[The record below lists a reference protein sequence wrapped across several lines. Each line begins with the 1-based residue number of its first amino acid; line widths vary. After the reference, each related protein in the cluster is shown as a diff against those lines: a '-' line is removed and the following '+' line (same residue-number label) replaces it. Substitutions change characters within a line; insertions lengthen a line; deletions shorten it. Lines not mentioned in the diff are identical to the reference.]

1 MEGGNIM
8 EKSSLKKLLFVS
20 VCSLLLIFT
29 AQAAQ
34 SAFMA
39 HDFNPQVKAGHYK
52 QKVDNLLI
60 VLDASGSMTES
71 YKGQAKIALAKQ
83 TVSNM
88 NQTIPDLHMV
98 AGLRAFG
105 KIRSAF
111 SIENELVYGPALY
124 STAGVN
130 SGLNEVKR
138 AGGHTPL
145 AQAINYSTE
154 DLKTSLGKIA
164 VIIFSDAKEV
174 GGTPVAAAK
183 NMKNQLGDR
192 VCIYTVLIGN
202 DLEGKKIMDQIAQVG
217 QCGFA
222 VSSDA
227 LDSAESMADFVE
239 KVFLVKCLDSDGDGV
254 YDPADQCPNT
264 PKGVPVDSRGCPFDS
279 DGDGVYDYLD
289 QCPNTPKGVKVDAK
303 GCPLDTDGDGV
314 YDYLDKCPGTPR
326 GALVDTRGC
335 WVLGGV
341 LFDTAK
347 WNIKRQYY
355 PVLEEVVPVLKANPS
370 LKLRIEGHTDS
381 RGSAKYNQ
389 KLSENRAKA
398 VKEYLVKRGIKA
410 GRLTTK
416 GYGFTMPIAPN
427 DTPEGMAKN
436 RRVELTP
443 IR

>member
-1 MEGGNIM
+1 ME
-8 EKSSLKKLLFVS
+8 ESSLKKLLFVS
-20 VCSLLLIFT
+20 VCSMLLIFAAQGPS

-34 SAFMA
+34 SAFKA
-39 HDFNPQVKAGHYK
+39 YDFNPQLKAGHYK
-52 QKVDNLLI
+52 QKVDNFLI
-60 VLDASGSMTES
+60 ILDASGSMSES
-71 YKGQAKIALAKQ
+71 YNGQPKVSLAKE

-98 AGLRAFG
+98 SGLRAFG
-105 KIRSAF
+105 KIQSAF
-111 SIENELVYGPALY
+111 VIENVLVYGPALY

-130 SGLNEVKR
+130 EGLNAVRR
-138 AGGHTPL
+138 AGGYTPL
-145 AQAINYSTE
+145 AAAINYSTE
-154 DLKTSLGKIA
+154 DLKTSQGKIA

-174 GGTPVAAAK
+174 GDEPVLAAK
-183 NMKNQLGDR
+183 DMKNQLGDR

-202 DLEGKKIMDQIAQVG
+202 DLKGKKIMDQIAQAG
-217 QCGFA
+217 ICGCA
-222 VSSDA
+222 VSA
-227 LDSAESMADFVE
+227 DSIDSSQSMADFVE
-239 KVFLVKCLDSDGDGV
+239 RVFLVKCLDSDGDGV

-335 WVLGGV
+335 WVLEDV

-347 WNIKRQYY
+347 WNIKNQYY
-355 PVLEEVVPVLKANPS
+355 PMLEEVVSVLKANPS
-370 LKLRIEGHTDS
+370 LKMQIAGHTDS
-381 RGSAKYNQ
+381 RASVEYNQ
-389 KLSENRAKA
+389 QLSKNRAEV
-398 VKEYLVKRGIKA
+398 VKDYFVKRGVKA
-410 GRLTTK
+410 ERLITK
-416 GYGFTMPIAPN
+416 GYGYSMPKAPN
-427 DTPEGMAKN
+427 ETPEGMTKN
-436 RRVELTP
+436 RRAELTP

>member
-1 MEGGNIM
+1 MG
-8 EKSSLKKLLFVS
+8 KSYLKKLLFVS
-20 VCSLLLIFT
+20 VCSMLVFYAAQGPS

-34 SAFMA
+34 NAFKA
-39 HDFNPQVKAGHYK
+39 YDFNPQLKAGQYR
-52 QKVDNLLI
+52 QKVDNFLI
-60 VLDASGSMTES
+60 ILDASGSMAEC
-71 YKGQAKIALAKQ
+71 YKGQPKVTLAKE
-83 TVSNM
+83 TVNNM
-88 NQTIPDLHMV
+88 NQTIPDLYMV
-98 AGLRAFG
+98 SGLRAFG

-130 SGLNEVKR
+130 EGLNAVRR
-138 AGGHTPL
+138 AGGFTPL
-145 AQAINYSTE
+145 AAAISYGTE
-154 DLKTSLGKIA
+154 DLKTSQGKIA

-174 GGTPVAAAK
+174 GNEPVLAAK
-183 NMKNQLGDR
+183 DMKNQLGDR

-202 DLEGKKIMDQIAQVG
+202 DLEGKKIMDQIAQAG
-217 QCGFA
+217 MCGCA
-222 VSSDA
+222 VSADS
-227 LDSAESMADFVE
+227 LDSGQSMADFVE
-239 KVFLVKCLDSDGDGV
+239 MVFLVKCLDSDGDGV

-264 PKGVPVDSRGCPFDS
+264 PKGVIVDARGCPFDS

-326 GALVDTRGC
+326 GAIVDTRGC
-335 WVLGGV
+335 WVLEGV

-347 WNIKRQYY
+347 WSIKNQYY
-355 PVLEEVVPVLKANPS
+355 PVLEEVVSVLKANPS
-370 LKLRIEGHTDS
+370 LKLQIAGHTDS
-381 RGSAKYNQ
+381 RASAEYNQ

-398 VKEYLVKRGIKA
+398 VKDYLVKRGIKA
-410 GRLTTK
+410 GSLTTK
-416 GYGFTMPIAPN
+416 GYGLSMPIAPN

>member
-1 MEGGNIM
+1 
-8 EKSSLKKLLFVS
+8 
-20 VCSLLLIFT
+20 
-29 AQAAQ
+29 
-34 SAFMA
+34 
-39 HDFNPQVKAGHYK
+39 
-52 QKVDNLLI
+52 VDNLLI
-60 VLDASGSMTES
+60 ILDASGSMTER
-71 YKGQAKIALAKQ
+71 YKGQPKIALAKE

-88 NQTIPDLHMV
+88 NQTIPELYMV
-98 AGLRAFG
+98 SGLRAFG
-105 KIRSAF
+105 KIQSAF
-111 SIENELVYGPALY
+111 SVENDLVYGPALY
-124 STAGVN
+124 STAGLN
-130 SGLNEVKR
+130 EGLNAVRR

-145 AQAINYSTE
+145 AEAINYSTE
-154 DLKTSLGKIA
+154 DLKTALGKIA

-174 GGTPVAAAK
+174 GGKPVLAVK
-183 NMKNQLGDR
+183 DMKNQLGDR
-192 VCIYTVLIGN
+192 VCIYTVLIGD
-202 DLEGKKIMDQIAQVG
+202 DLEGKKIMDQIAQAG
-217 QCGFA
+217 MCGFA
-222 VSSDA
+222 TSADA
-227 LDSAESMADFVE
+227 LDSGQSMADFVE
-239 KVFLVKCLDSDGDGV
+239 RVFLVKCLDSDGDGV
-254 YDPADQCPNT
+254 YDPA
-264 PKGVPVDSRGCPFDS
+264 
-279 DGDGVYDYLD
+279 D

-370 LKLRIEGHTDS
+370 LKMQIAGHTDS
-381 RGSAKYNQ
+381 RGSAEYNQ

-410 GRLTTK
+410 GSLTTK

-427 DTPEGMAKN
+427 DTPDGMAKN

>member
-1 MEGGNIM
+1 MG
-8 EKSSLKKLLFVS
+8 KSYLKKLLFVS
-20 VCSLLLIFT
+20 VCSMLVFYAAQGPS

-34 SAFMA
+34 NAFKA
-39 HDFNPQVKAGHYK
+39 YDFNPQLKAGQYR
-52 QKVDNLLI
+52 QKVDNFLI
-60 VLDASGSMTES
+60 ILDASGSMAEC
-71 YKGQAKIALAKQ
+71 YKGQPKVTLAKE
-83 TVSNM
+83 TVNNM
-88 NQTIPDLHMV
+88 NQTIPDLYMV
-98 AGLRAFG
+98 SGLRAFG

-130 SGLNEVKR
+130 EGLNAVRR
-138 AGGHTPL
+138 AGGFTPL
-145 AQAINYSTE
+145 AAAISYGTE
-154 DLKTSLGKIA
+154 DLKTSQGKIA

-174 GGTPVAAAK
+174 GNEPVLAAK
-183 NMKNQLGDR
+183 DMKNQLGDR

-202 DLEGKKIMDQIAQVG
+202 DLEGKKIMDQIAQAG
-217 QCGFA
+217 MCGCA
-222 VSSDA
+222 VSADS
-227 LDSAESMADFVE
+227 LDSGQSMADFVE
-239 KVFLVKCLDSDGDGV
+239 MVFLVKCL
-254 YDPADQCPNT
+254 
-264 PKGVPVDSRGCPFDS
+264 DS

-326 GALVDTRGC
+326 GAIVDTRGC
-335 WVLGGV
+335 WVLEGV

-347 WNIKRQYY
+347 WSIKNQYY
-355 PVLEEVVPVLKANPS
+355 PVLEEVVSVLKANPS
-370 LKLRIEGHTDS
+370 LKLQIAGHTDS
-381 RGSAKYNQ
+381 RASAEYNQ

-398 VKEYLVKRGIKA
+398 VKDYLVKRGIKA
-410 GRLTTK
+410 GSLTTK
-416 GYGFTMPIAPN
+416 GYGLSMPIAPN